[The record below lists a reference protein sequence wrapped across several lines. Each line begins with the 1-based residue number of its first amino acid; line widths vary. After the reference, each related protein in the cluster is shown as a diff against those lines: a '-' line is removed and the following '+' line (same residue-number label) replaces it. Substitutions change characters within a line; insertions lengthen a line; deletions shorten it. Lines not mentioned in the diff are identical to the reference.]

1 MEKEDD
7 VDVYKIITIGD
18 SSVGKSSIIKRFIYN
33 TFTEDTFTT
42 IGMNMAMHKITLK
55 NEKIVT
61 LKLVDTAGQ
70 ERYRSLAKNYFTNS
84 DGVLFVF
91 DLNNSESF
99 DNISGWI
106 KQFEESKIKD
116 LSIPKYLI
124 GNKNDLVCN
133 VEENV
138 IKDFLSKNKDF
149 KYMSTSAKENNN
161 IKELF
166 QDIAEIIYERNLKY
180 ENMAMKNVKLS
191 GGKHRERRNCAL
203 KRCLFD

>member
-1 MEKEDD
+1 
-7 VDVYKIITIGD
+7 
-18 SSVGKSSIIKRFIYN
+18 
-33 TFTEDTFTT
+33 
-42 IGMNMAMHKITLK
+42 MAIHKVTLK
-55 NEKIVT
+55 NGKIVN
-61 LKLVDTAGQ
+61 LKLIDTAGE
-70 ERYRSLAKNYFTNS
+70 ERYKSLTKNYFTNS

-116 LSIPKYLI
+116 LNIPKYLI

-133 VEENV
+133 VEENL
-138 IKDFLSKNKDF
+138 IQNFLSKNKDF

-166 QDIAEIIYERNLKY
+166 QDIAETIYEKNLKY
-180 ENMAMKNVKLS
+180 KNIAIKNVRLS
-191 GGKHRERRNCAL
+191 DGKNKERRNCVM